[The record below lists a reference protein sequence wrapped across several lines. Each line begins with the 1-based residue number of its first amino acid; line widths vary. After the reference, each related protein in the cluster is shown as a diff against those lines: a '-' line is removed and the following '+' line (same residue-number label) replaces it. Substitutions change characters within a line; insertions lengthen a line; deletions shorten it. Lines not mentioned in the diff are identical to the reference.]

1 MAEEKQRLSPQEI
14 QERKISLV
22 KERGSR
28 VLLINSPLGATLC
41 TILRQF
47 DLAYANFKG
56 RLGEMGGISY
66 EEGEALMAEGRT
78 IVMAFSD
85 FTDKLCRRI
94 HFRYYTPREIEEY
107 LRELEVQE
115 TESKCKRGAGK
126 PACGSGRLF
135 ASPEQKWSTIASSRE
150 GLAVPLLKTRRRY
163 EQTSS
168 PNRKP
173 RRKNTTTWPVR
184 QSFQSKRVDSIHRFQ
199 FVLINK
205 VGVAQN
211 HL

>member
-66 EEGEALMAEGRT
+66 EEGEALMAEGRE

-85 FTDKLCRRI
+85 FTDKLCHRI

-107 LRELEVQE
+107 LRVVEEQE
-115 TESKCKRGAGK
+115 TESK
-126 PACGSGRLF
+126 
-135 ASPEQKWSTIASSRE
+135 
-150 GLAVPLLKTRRRY
+150 
-163 EQTSS
+163 
-168 PNRKP
+168 
-173 RRKNTTTWPVR
+173 
-184 QSFQSKRVDSIHRFQ
+184 
-199 FVLINK
+199 
-205 VGVAQN
+205 
-211 HL
+211 

>member
-56 RLGEMGGISY
+56 RL
-66 EEGEALMAEGRT
+66 
-78 IVMAFSD
+78 D
-85 FTDKLCRRI
+85 FTDKLCHRI

-107 LRELEVQE
+107 LRAMDDMRSGGKHQTDSSDEL
-115 TESKCKRGAGK
+115 SDAGNMAGNRRGDL
-126 PACGSGRLF
+126 P
-135 ASPEQKWSTIASSRE
+135 Q
-150 GLAVPLLKTRRRY
+150 
-163 EQTSS
+163 
-168 PNRKP
+168 
-173 RRKNTTTWPVR
+173 
-184 QSFQSKRVDSIHRFQ
+184 
-199 FVLINK
+199 
-205 VGVAQN
+205 
-211 HL
+211 